1 MKHVL
6 RQALAPVFLL
16 ALSSAA
22 CRSVEALEPVPM
34 IESGQSI
41 RVCGQLVPIGVP
53 VILWD
58 DPDGFDAYA
67 ANGDDAELS
76 YQPGRLS
83 RDGQRRVLVAA
94 DTQDPSDLGQVVD
107 QFILH
112 YDVAGSSERCF
123 RILQK
128 RGLSVHFLL
137 DIDGTLYQT
146 LDLREQ
152 AWHATKS
159 NPRSIGIEIAQLGA
173 RSAKTIAELDDW
185 YAQDARGTHLTAPNW
200 AKGEGPLAQG
210 FVGRPAREGLI
221 EGRIH
226 GERLLQYDFTPEQY
240 QTLAHL
246 TAGLCLTF
254 PRMAPDTAREENG
267 QVATRKLT
275 DEEFAAFGG
284 VLGHFH
290 VQRNKVDPGPAFQ
303 WDVFLEQVRRLSI
316 HQRP

>member
-1 MKHVL
+1 MTAVL
-6 RQALAPVFLL
+6 QRTFGLLFLL

-22 CRSVEALEPVPM
+22 CHSPSVPTPEPM

-41 RVCGQLVPIGVP
+41 RVCGELVPIGVP

-58 DPDGFDAYA
+58 DPDGFDGYA
-67 ANGDDAELS
+67 SSGGAAEPS
-76 YQPGRLS
+76 FQPGRLS
-83 RDGQRRVLVAA
+83 RDGQRRVLVPA
-94 DTQDPSDLGQVVD
+94 DSREPSDLGQVVD

-173 RSAKTIAELDDW
+173 RSARTIAELDDW
-185 YAQDARGTHLTAPNW
+185 YSQDAQGTRLTAPNW
-200 AKGEGPLAQG
+200 AKDEGPLARG
-210 FVGRPAREGLI
+210 FIGRPAREGLI

-240 QTLAHL
+240 RTLAHL
-246 TAGLCLTF
+246 TAGLCRTF
-254 PRMAPDTAREENG
+254 PRMAPDTARETNG
-267 QVATRKLT
+267 QVATRMLT

-303 WDVFLEQVRRLSI
+303 WDAFLQQVRAMVL
-316 HQRP
+316 P